1 MMNSTG
7 LVLEGG
13 GMRGIYTAGVLDYF
27 MEQDFYFPYVIGVSA
42 GACQASSYLSRQ
54 HGRNRKVNIDFI
66 NDPRYLSFRNYLR
79 NREMFGMDFV
89 FNEIPT
95 SLVPFDFDTFRN
107 RKEKF
112 VIGTTDCI
120 TGEPVYYDDYKEDV
134 LTIIRASSSLPFV
147 APIVEY
153 DGRKLLD
160 GGISDPIPLKKSEQD
175 GNTRNVVVLT
185 RNREYRK
192 KKSSMFWLA
201 KRSYRQYKGLLHA
214 MENRYARYNETLDYI
229 EEQEKQGNVFVIR
242 PQLPLQ
248 VGRMEKNPLKLEAL
262 YEQGYKE
269 AQAQHE
275 ALTKWLQLEVSA
287 SYSKT

>member
-1 MMNSTG
+1 MNHIG

-27 MEQDFYFPYVIGVSA
+27 MENDLYFPYVIGVSA

-66 NDPRYLSFRNYLR
+66 NDPRYLSFRNYVR

-95 SLVPFDFDTFRN
+95 SLVPFDFETFQN

-112 VIGTTDCI
+112 VIGTTDCV
-120 TGEPVYYDDYKEDV
+120 TGEPVYYDEYKEDV

-175 GNTRNVVVLT
+175 GNMKNVVILT

-201 KRSYRQYKGLLHA
+201 KRSYRKYKGLLEA
-214 MENRYARYNETLDYI
+214 MEKRYARYNDTLDYI
-229 EEQEKQGNVFVIR
+229 EEQEKKGNIFVVR

-262 YEQGYKE
+262 YRQGYEE
-269 AQAQHE
+269 AKAQHE
-275 ALTKWLQLEVSA
+275 KLEAWLETEMSA
-287 SYSKT
+287 SYLKT